1 MTMEDLSERIVQILK
16 RGGVNL
22 VVTNPCAKIQR
33 LYNLVH
39 ETFQSIGL
47 TKEEEGVGICAGAA
61 LSGAKPAMLI
71 QSTGIG
77 NMINALCSLTLTYQ
91 FPLLILASWRGVYNE
106 KIPAQIP
113 LGKRLPAILDTI
125 GSQYTKISKP
135 EHLTTLDKIVNHCYS
150 QNSLHVVLLSPQL
163 WLHEKTSD
171 VIESA
176 FSYSKPHNKEI
187 HRSQWVRK
195 STRFEILE
203 SITPLFDDQ
212 IVVSNIGFPSREL
225 YHLKHRP
232 KNFYM
237 LGSLG
242 LVSSIGLGLSLF
254 TKRDVIVIDGDGS
267 LLSNLGTLASIAM
280 SAPRNLTILA
290 IDNGVHGST
299 GNQLTCSANVV
310 DLGQVALSLGIE
322 NVFQTA
328 DRSELVKILSDLKP
342 GPNFVHVLTRAGNA
356 QVPPIPLSP
365 IDIKREFMKAI

>member
-1 MTMEDLSERIVQILK
+1 MEDLSERIVQVLQ

-113 LGKRLPAILDTI
+113 LGKRLPAILDSI

-135 EHLTTLDKIVNHCYS
+135 EDLTTLNEIVNHCYS

-163 WLHEKTSD
+163 WQHEKTSD
-171 VIESA
+171 VTESA
-176 FSYSKPHNKEI
+176 LSYSKPHTKEI
-187 HRSQWVRK
+187 YRSEWVRK
-195 STRFEILE
+195 FTRFEILE
-203 SITPLFDDQ
+203 SITPLFVDQ

-267 LLSNLGTLASIAM
+267 LLSNLGTLASIAT
-280 SAPRNLTILA
+280 SAPQNLTILA

-342 GPNFVHVLTRAGNA
+342 GPNFIHVLARAGNA

-365 IDIKREFMKAI
+365 VDIKRKFMKAI